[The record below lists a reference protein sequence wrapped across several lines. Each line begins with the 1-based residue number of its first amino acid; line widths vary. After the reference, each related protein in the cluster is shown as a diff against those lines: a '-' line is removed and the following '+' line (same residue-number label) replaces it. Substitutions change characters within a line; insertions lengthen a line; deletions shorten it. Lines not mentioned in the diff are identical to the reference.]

1 MEPSSLI
8 LYTTSRVFH
17 VGTAIVMV
25 GGAFFLRFV
34 LLPAAKASLADDV
47 HARLRSAVMGTWK
60 KVVHFGIALLLLT
73 GGLNYY
79 RVIVE
84 GTHKGD
90 PLYNALIGIKIL
102 LALGI
107 FFIASAL
114 VGRAAAFE
122 GMRRNVAKWLA
133 INLALAAVIVAISGF
148 LKVRGIPAKS
158 VPAQAAAPADAALP
172 AKAAA

>member
-8 LYTTSRVFH
+8 LYSVSRVFH

-34 LLPAAKASLADDV
+34 LLPAAKASLAEDV

-60 KVVHFGIALLLLT
+60 KIVHIGIALLLLT
-73 GGLNYY
+73 GSLNYY

-90 PLYNALIGIKIL
+90 ALYNALIGIKIL

-107 FFIASAL
+107 FFIASVL
-114 VGRAAAFE
+114 VGRSAKFE
-122 GMRRNVAKWLA
+122 GMRQNVAKWLA
-133 INLALAAVIVAISGF
+133 INLLLAAIIVAISGF
-148 LKVRGIPAKS
+148 LKVRPFTPKPAPTTAAS
-158 VPAQAAAPADAALP
+158 QAANPV
-172 AKAAA
+172 